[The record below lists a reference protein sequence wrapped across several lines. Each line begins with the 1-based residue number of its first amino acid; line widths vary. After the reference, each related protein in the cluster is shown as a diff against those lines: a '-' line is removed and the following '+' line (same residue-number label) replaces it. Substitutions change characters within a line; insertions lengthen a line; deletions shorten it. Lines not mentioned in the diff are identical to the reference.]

1 MEVFFVPGTVGL
13 HICFD
18 KRGREIEVLDVTP
31 VAQGKYRIEETPI
44 FNPCIALGDII
55 RVEEKQG
62 IAYYV
67 ETVQKSGYVRYAWL
81 LSKEAAV
88 SREIHEFK
96 QRITEHKGRWEQIF
110 GGLLVIHL
118 SKHSGV
124 DVEAEMALILKRFEI

>member
-1 MEVFFVPGTVGL
+1 MPGTVGL

-18 KRGREIEVLDVTP
+18 KLGREIEILDVTP
-31 VAQGKYRIEETPI
+31 MARDKYRIEETPI

-81 LSKEAAV
+81 LSKEAAA

-96 QRITEHKGRWEQIF
+96 RRITEHEGKWEQIF

-124 DVEAEMALILKRFEI
+124 DVEAEMALILKPFEI